1 MAATTSEGESAAVL
15 VGMRADKPIVLIDTS
30 YFVFYRYYATLRWFT
45 FRTRTADG
53 KPGPAPESPTE
64 DAEFMAAFEKQV
76 QSEINRVIR
85 VYESCPE
92 NTVFCYDCGRASIWR
107 MMIGE
112 GGEIPERWIV
122 EAENEL
128 PPGVV
133 AEVAETP
140 CAFYKATRVTAANFA
155 RDIFPRF
162 YCMLESG
169 IFGVKLRMASGAAL
183 EADDVVYGLVKRIYD
198 ASGADGEGAGGAV
211 PRVVCVSNDNDYLQL
226 RRFAGLRVVNLQ
238 DKDLGERSCG
248 CPEKDLLIKVLS
260 GDKSDNIAPCVK
272 GIGPKTA
279 IKMADMDEAA
289 RMALLEKK
297 GGAAA
302 LLTMKR
308 NRALVDFRCIPLD
321 LLEKLTLR

>member
-1 MAATTSEGESAAVL
+1 MANTTAGASESAAVL
-15 VGMRADKPIVLIDTS
+15 AGMRADKPIVLIDTS

-107 MMIGE
+107 MMIGD

-122 EAENEL
+122 EAAEAEDAK
-128 PPGVV
+128 
-133 AEVAETP
+133 AEVAEAP

-198 ASGADGEGAGGAV
+198 AAADAEGAGGAV

-302 LLTMKR
+302 LSTMKR